1 MSYNDYNNYDDL
13 FYDNNSFAIIL
24 LLLIFVS
31 VIVTVVLIVIYKEN
45 KMKRAKE
52 IAIEVG
58 YFKARD
64 VFMSAAFGSKQYV
77 YKLCVSSNLVNN
89 FNSFKYINTSRALK

>member
-1 MSYNDYNNYDDL
+1 MSYNDYSNYDDL

-52 IAIEVG
+52 IAVC
-58 YFKARD
+58 
-64 VFMSAAFGSKQYV
+64 VFWVCLYDAKLRFLLVWWGGFF
-77 YKLCVSSNLVNN
+77 LCVARFFL
-89 FNSFKYINTSRALK
+89 FACLA